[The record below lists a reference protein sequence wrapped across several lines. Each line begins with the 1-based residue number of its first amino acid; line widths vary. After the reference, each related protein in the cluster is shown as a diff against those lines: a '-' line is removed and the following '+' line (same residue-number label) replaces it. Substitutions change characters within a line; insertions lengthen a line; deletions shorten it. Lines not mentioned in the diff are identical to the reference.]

1 MAKRDRTQAA
11 LDQLAEAVEDP
22 HSKPAA
28 AAISKALR
36 SRSNLVIAAALA
48 VIREHELTGF
58 EDAMRAAFA
67 GAMVDPVHSDPGCR
81 TKIGVVR
88 ALDALREPDDEL
100 FLSGIRHV
108 QKEPAWGG
116 SHDTAASLRG
126 MCAMALVNRN
136 HPDAM
141 FELARLL
148 GDPEREARRAAA
160 DAVAASGDVL
170 TGVPLLV
177 LRVRSNESESEVLG
191 ACFGGLLSL
200 DDARAFEFVVEHLHA
215 RDPIV
220 VEAAALALGQERP
233 EGALT
238 ALRELA
244 ERGIGDLRRVAM
256 LAIAML
262 RSEDAWTLLLDH
274 VRNGTPGLARD
285 AIEALS
291 VYRELG
297 DLRQR
302 VREAVGEREAVE
314 GRGGNRAVEQ
324 ALAEF
329 FRD

>member
-28 AAISKALR
+28 AAINKALR
-36 SRSNLVIAAALA
+36 SRSNLVIAAALT

-58 EDAMRAAFA
+58 EVAMRAAFA
-67 GAMVDPVHSDPGCR
+67 NAMIDPIQTDPGCR
-81 TKIGVVR
+81 TKVGVVR
-88 ALDALREPDDEL
+88 AFDALREPDDEL
-100 FLSGIRHV
+100 FLAGIRHV

-116 SHDTAASLRG
+116 SQDTAASLRG
-126 MCAMALVNRN
+126 MCAMALVNRG

-141 FELARLL
+141 FEVARLL
-148 GDPEREARRAAA
+148 GDPEREARRGAA
-160 DAVAASGDVL
+160 DAVAASGDAL

-177 LRVRSNESESEVLG
+177 LRVRSKETESEVLG
-191 ACFGGLLSL
+191 ACFAGLLGFH
-200 DDARAFEFVVEHLHA
+200 DARAFEFVVEHLHG
-215 RDPIV
+215 RDEIV

-233 EGALT
+233 EGALA

-244 ERGIGDLRRVAM
+244 DRSIGDLRRVAM
-256 LAIAML
+256 LALAML
-262 RSEDAWTLLLDH
+262 RSEDAWVILLEH
-274 VRNGTPGLARD
+274 VRGGTPGLARD

-297 DLRQR
+297 DLRER
-302 VREAVGEREAVE
+302 VREAVA
-314 GRGGNRAVEQ
+314 GRGGNRAAVEQ

-329 FRD
+329 FRE

>member
-1 MAKRDRTQAA
+1 MAKRDRVQDA

-22 HSKPAA
+22 HSKPAV
-28 AAISKALR
+28 AAIAKALR

-48 VIREHELTGF
+48 VIREYELAGF
-58 EDAMRAAFA
+58 EDAMRQVFA
-67 GAMVDPVHSDPGCR
+67 SAMEDPIKSDPGCR

-100 FLSGIRHV
+100 FLVGVRHV
-108 QKEPAWGG
+108 QAEPAWGG
-116 SHDTAASLRG
+116 SQDTAASLRG
-126 MCAMALVNRN
+126 MCAMALVNRG

-141 FELARLL
+141 FEIARLL

-160 DAVAASGDVL
+160 DAVAATGDVR

-177 LRVRSNESESEVLG
+177 LRVRSNETETEVLG
-191 ACFGGLLSL
+191 ACFGGLLSFG
-200 DDARAFEFVVEHLHA
+200 DTRAFEFVVEHLQVK
-215 RDPIV
+215 DPLV

-244 ERGIGDLRRVAM
+244 ERSIGDLRRVAM

-262 RSEDAWTLLLDH
+262 RSEDAWALLLEH
-274 VRNGTPGLARD
+274 VRNGTPALARD

-297 DLRQR
+297 DLRER
-302 VREAVGEREAVE
+302 VREAVAGRE
-314 GRGGNRAVEQ
+314 GNRAVDQ

>member
-1 MAKRDRTQAA
+1 MAKRDRIQVA

-28 AAISKALR
+28 AAIGKALR
-36 SRSNLVIAAALA
+36 SRSNLVIASALA

-58 EDAMRAAFA
+58 EVAMREVFA
-67 GAMVDPVHSDPGCR
+67 HAMIDPVQSDPGCR
-81 TKIGVVR
+81 TKVGVVR
-88 ALDALREPDDEL
+88 ALDALSEPADEL
-100 FLSGIRHV
+100 FLVGVRHV

-116 SHDTAASLRG
+116 SQDTAASLRG
-126 MCAMALVNRN
+126 MCAMALVNRG

-160 DAVAASGDVL
+160 DAVAATGDAL

-177 LRVRSNESESEVLG
+177 LRVRSHEQESEVLG
-191 ACFGGLLSL
+191 ACFAGLLSFA
-200 DDARAFEFVVEHLHA
+200 DPRAFEFVVEHLRA
-215 RDPIV
+215 RDDLV

-233 EGALT
+233 EGALE

-244 ERGIGDLRRVAM
+244 ERSMGDLRRVAM

-262 RSEDAWTLLLDH
+262 RSEDAWALLLGH
-274 VRNGTPGLARD
+274 VRNAAPGLARD

-297 DLRQR
+297 DLRAR
-302 VREAVGEREAVE
+302 VHEAVA
-314 GRGGNRAVEQ
+314 GRGGNRVVEQ

-329 FRD
+329 FRE